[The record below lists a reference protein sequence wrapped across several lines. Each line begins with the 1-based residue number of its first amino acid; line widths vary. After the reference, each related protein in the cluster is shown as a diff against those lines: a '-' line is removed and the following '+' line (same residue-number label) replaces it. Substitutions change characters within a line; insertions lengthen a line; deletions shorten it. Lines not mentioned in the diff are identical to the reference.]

1 MPKVRDGTEHKS
13 PLTTDTY
20 LLDRNCLSKM
30 DVDLLAACWISKA
43 VKEATRD
50 PRGPQAPQDPQG
62 FPQIPAHRGAVAEGV
77 TECRRRGR
85 RLGKSSFSFSTA
97 SAVLLPLSEA
107 FLEVSLL
114 LSPRAQRIARVC
126 GARDKKHSHGISQPL
141 PHFSLHAAFIL
152 SSCHL
157 QC

>member
-62 FPQIPAHRGAVAEGV
+62 FPQIPAHTGAVAEGV

-114 LSPRAQRIARVC
+114 LSPRAQRIACVC

-141 PHFSLHAAFIL
+141 PHSSLHAAFIL